1 MKKKMKAFGSE
12 GYGQV
17 GNGPHISYVLLHLFN
32 AVFFKLLSTVDL
44 FCVENQSFFSS
55 KRSSQ

>member
-1 MKKKMKAFGSE
+1 MKAFGSE

-32 AVFFKLLSTVDL
+32 AVFFKLLSTVEL